1 MSFPRRPR
9 SIASAVH
16 CSGVKS
22 SSSPKKGVLADVA
35 GLDKVIKAVPGRQPP
50 TEALRHRVETLGV
63 LFVMSLDVGD
73 QVLQRLRQRTTGD
86 VGQRGQQ
93 FGSPTPAGTSRL
105 GLSERSSEI
114 FHSALGKGWLR

>member
-1 MSFPRRPR
+1 
-9 SIASAVH
+9 
-16 CSGVKS
+16 VKS